1 MKILIKVVLL
11 ALLVTTSLTTKALTK
26 AMQAEDGEIKLEV
39 YKFILRNRNTDFF
52 QRGVYR
58 TVSVADPATGR
69 RIVQRICVWAYL
81 PSYMPHIMTET
92 QINQMIVL
100 PSHLVKKGNYR
111 NNGYDANGMK
121 QPLRAEYIPILANYS
136 YFCEPDSVA
145 ESKTN
150 CGNEQDW
157 EALFVFPTPAP
168 IAYVPG
174 PPKGEFIYVP
184 CLGKEIEMEP
194 KDPSKTYQWSKGRAY
209 VLNNGVWYYATG
221 VGNKVEKLTCESAP
235 QASSGSVINNYN
247 YNTNTNT
254 NTNSSPSPGNRVFEQ
269 EPIHQCHPEVKQK
282 NYTGLI
288 LLATVAAI
296 VVPTLMTHRETISTN
311 QPVQWNGTMSNAGST
326 YDPNTGI
333 MSNGGSGVY
342 TTNGGSSNGGGATSG
357 QWTIVPRT

>member
-1 MKILIKVVLL
+1 
-11 ALLVTTSLTTKALTK
+11 
-26 AMQAEDGEIKLEV
+26 
-39 YKFILRNRNTDFF
+39 
-52 QRGVYR
+52 
-58 TVSVADPATGR
+58 
-69 RIVQRICVWAYL
+69 
-81 PSYMPHIMTET
+81 
-92 QINQMIVL
+92 
-100 PSHLVKKGNYR
+100 
-111 NNGYDANGMK
+111 
-121 QPLRAEYIPILANYS
+121 
-136 YFCEPDSVA
+136 
-145 ESKTN
+145 
-150 CGNEQDW
+150 
-157 EALFVFPTPAP
+157 
-168 IAYVPG
+168 
-174 PPKGEFIYVP
+174 
-184 CLGKEIEMEP
+184 MEP

-254 NTNSSPSPGNRVFEQ
+254 NTNSSSSPGNRVFEQ